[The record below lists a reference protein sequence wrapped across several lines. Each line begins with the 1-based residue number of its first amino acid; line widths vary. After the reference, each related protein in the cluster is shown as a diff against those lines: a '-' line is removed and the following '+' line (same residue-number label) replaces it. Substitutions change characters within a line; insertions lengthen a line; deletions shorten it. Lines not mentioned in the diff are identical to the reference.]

1 MMVHATI
8 REEISSGRI
17 STARRLPEHLRPV
30 WSVALLFVDVMAV
43 LAACYAVGLSSSI
56 GPAACIVV
64 CGALA
69 LCRTYRFSY
78 AVRWYDEAYQVGV
91 AGLVAFAPLWFL
103 FQFVAGLSALT
114 AVAVI
119 VLATI
124 FLSVVH
130 ATLHLARHG
139 GDDVPEAQAAYV
151 SPEAQ
156 WHVGHGPY
164 KTWKRVF
171 DCALAAAGLVVAS
184 PLMLLIAVCIGIES
198 GFPILFRQ
206 ERVGRN
212 GTTFVMYK
220 FRTMWQD
227 AGQQWARPGDDRIT
241 NIGAVLRR
249 TSLDELPQLFNVL
262 LGDMS
267 LVGPRP
273 EMPSFAREF
282 RRTIPNYDS
291 RHIVTPGLT
300 GWAQIYG
307 KRNLQPSDMPAIL
320 PYDLFYIEHA
330 SAMLD
335 AIVVAKTGVEF
346 LFHRAV

>member
-1 MMVHATI
+1 MVNATI
-8 REEISSGRI
+8 REQISKGRI
-17 STARRLPEHLRPV
+17 SASRRVPERLRPV
-30 WSVALLFVDVMAV
+30 WTVALLFVDVMAV
-43 LAACYAVGLSSSI
+43 LAACYAAGLASSI

-69 LCRTYRFSY
+69 LCRTYQYSY
-78 AVRWYDEAYQVGV
+78 AVRWYDEAYQIAV
-91 AGLVAFAPLWFL
+91 AAIVAFVPLWFL
-103 FQFVAGLSALT
+103 FQYVAGLSAFT
-114 AVAVI
+114 AVAVT
-119 VLATI
+119 VLAAI
-124 FLSVVH
+124 FLSVLH

-139 GDDVPEAQAAYV
+139 SEDPAEAQAAYV

-156 WHVGHGPY
+156 WRVGHGPY
-164 KTWKRVF
+164 KSWKRFF
-171 DCALAAAGLVVAS
+171 DFALAAVGLVVAS

-212 GTTFVMYK
+212 GATFLMYK

-227 AGQQWARPGDDRIT
+227 AGEQWARPGDRRIT
-241 NIGAVLRR
+241 NIGAILRR

-262 LGDMS
+262 MGEMS

-273 EMPSFAREF
+273 EMSAFARDF

-291 RHIVTPGLT
+291 RHIVTPGIT

-307 KRNLQPSDMPAIL
+307 KRNLQPDDMTAIL

-330 SAMLD
+330 SPMLD
-335 AIVVAKTGVEF
+335 AIVVAKTGTEF

>member
-1 MMVHATI
+1 MVHATI
-8 REEISSGRI
+8 REQIASGRI
-17 STARRLPEHLRPV
+17 STARRLPEHLRPM
-30 WSVALLFVDVMAV
+30 WTVALLFVDVMAV
-43 LAACYAVGLSSSI
+43 LAACYAAGLSPSI

-69 LCRTYRFSY
+69 LCRTYQFSY
-78 AVRWYDEAYQVGV
+78 AVRWYDELYQVAV
-91 AGLVAFAPLWFL
+91 AAMVAFAPLWFL
-103 FQFVAGLSALT
+103 FQYVAGISAVT
-114 AVAVI
+114 TVAVI
-119 VLATI
+119 VLASI
-124 FLSVVH
+124 FLSVAH
-130 ATLHLARHG
+130 TTLHLARHG
-139 GDDVPEAQAAYV
+139 ADDVPEAQAAYV

-156 WHVGHGPY
+156 WKVGHSPY
-164 KTWKRVF
+164 KAWKRVF
-171 DCALAAAGLVVAS
+171 DCTLAAVGLVVAS

-220 FRTMWQD
+220 FRTMWPD
-227 AGQQWARPGDDRIT
+227 AGQQWARPNDDRIT
-241 NIGAVLRR
+241 NIGTILRR

-273 EMPSFAREF
+273 EMPSFARDF
-282 RRTIPNYDS
+282 RRTIANYES

-307 KRNLQPSDMPAIL
+307 KRNLQPTDMPAIL

-330 SAMLD
+330 SPILD
-335 AIVVAKTGVEF
+335 AIVIAKTAAEF

>member
-8 REEISSGRI
+8 REEIASGRI
-17 STARRLPEHLRPV
+17 SAARRVPERLRPV
-30 WSVALLFVDVMAV
+30 WTVALLFVDVMAV
-43 LAACYAVGLSSSI
+43 LAACYAAGLSSSI

-69 LCRTYRFSY
+69 LCRTYQLSY
-78 AVRWYDEAYQVGV
+78 AVRWYDEAYQIVV
-91 AGLVAFAPLWFL
+91 AGLVAFVPLWFL
-103 FQFVAGLSALT
+103 FKFVAGLEGIAALGI
-114 AVAVI
+114 I

-124 FLSVVH
+124 FVSALH

-139 GDDVPEAQAAYV
+139 SEDVAEAQAAYV

-156 WHVGHGPY
+156 WRVGHGPY
-164 KTWKRVF
+164 KVWKRGF
-171 DCALAAAGLVVAS
+171 DFALAAAGLIIAS

-212 GTTFVMYK
+212 GATFVMYK

-227 AGQQWARPGDDRIT
+227 AGQQWARPGDRRIT
-241 NIGAVLRR
+241 NIGAILRR
-249 TSLDELPQLFNVL
+249 SSLDELPQLFNVL

-273 EMPSFAREF
+273 EMPSFARDF
-282 RRTIPNYDS
+282 RRTIQNYDA

-307 KRNLQPSDMPAIL
+307 KRNLQPADMPQIL

-335 AIVVAKTGVEF
+335 AIIIVKTAVEF
-346 LFHRAV
+346 LFHRAI

>member
-1 MMVHATI
+1 MVHASI
-8 REEISSGRI
+8 REEIARGRI
-17 STARRLPEHLRPV
+17 SSARRVPERLSKV
-30 WSVALLFVDVMAV
+30 WTVALIFVDVTAV
-43 LAACYAVGLSSSI
+43 LAACYAAGLASGI
-56 GPAACIVV
+56 GPAACIVI

-78 AVRWYDEAYQVGV
+78 AVRWYDEAYQVVV
-91 AGLVAFAPLWFL
+91 ASLVAFVPLWFL
-103 FQFVAGLSALT
+103 FQYVAGVSTVEAVLVIVVATVFLSALHT
-114 AVAVI
+114 
-119 VLATI
+119 
-124 FLSVVH
+124 
-130 ATLHLARHG
+130 TLHLARHG
-139 GDDVPEAQAAYV
+139 SEEPAEAQAAYV

-156 WHVGHGPY
+156 WRVGHGPY
-164 KTWKRVF
+164 KAWKRMF
-171 DCALAAAGLVVAS
+171 DFVLAAFGLIVAS
-184 PLMLLIAVCIGIES
+184 PLMLLIAVCVGIES
-198 GFPILFRQ
+198 GFPIFFRQ

-227 AGQQWARPGDDRIT
+227 ADQQWARPGDRRIT
-241 NIGAVLRR
+241 NIGAILRR

-273 EMPSFAREF
+273 EMPAFARDF
-282 RRTIPNYDS
+282 RRMIPNYDS

-307 KRNLQPSDMPAIL
+307 KRNLQPDDMVAIL

-330 SAMLD
+330 SPMLD
-335 AIVVAKTGVEF
+335 AIVVAKTAVEF

>member
-1 MMVHATI
+1 MVHATI
-8 REEISSGRI
+8 REEISKGRI
-17 STARRLPEHLRPV
+17 SATRRVPEHLRPV

-43 LAACYAVGLSSSI
+43 LAACYAAGLASSI

-78 AVRWYDEAYQVGV
+78 AVRWYDEAYQIVV
-91 AGLVAFAPLWFL
+91 AALVAFVPLWFL
-103 FQFVAGLSALT
+103 FQYVAGLSALS
-114 AVAVI
+114 AVGVI
-119 VLATI
+119 VLAAI

-139 GDDVPEAQAAYV
+139 SEDVAEAQAAYV

-156 WHVGHGPY
+156 WRVGHGPY
-164 KTWKRVF
+164 RAWKRGF
-171 DCALAAAGLVVAS
+171 DFTLAAAGLVIAS

-212 GTTFVMYK
+212 GATFVMYK

-227 AGQQWARPGDDRIT
+227 AGQQWARPGDRRIT
-241 NIGAVLRR
+241 NIGAILRR

-273 EMPSFAREF
+273 EMPAFARDF
-282 RRTIPNYDS
+282 RRTVPHYDS

-300 GWAQIYG
+300 GWAQVYA
-307 KRNLQPSDMPAIL
+307 KRNLQPDDVPKIL

-330 SAMLD
+330 SPALD
-335 AIVVAKTGVEF
+335 AIVIIKTAAEF
-346 LFHRAV
+346 LLHRAV